1 MKDSLNN
8 ISANRNK
15 ELFADTCDYSK
26 TIGDSNEISVI
37 SSYTE
42 IDDIGVAE
50 YINPKTN
57 IVDIMITGKSVN
69 DYVIA
74 IRLYKFSYEGSKII
88 KYHTNRWT
96 TKMANKSGDKVAF
109 RTMLI
114 EGEKL
119 VSPGHE
125 WTEKRNISLDGL
137 KIYVNNLRRNYKILI
152 NSNGYVVTSNV
163 ELNGATMEK
172 LTNIKDENDANAMY
186 ERRIG
191 ISQEEFDKIKEYF
204 TSLMPEIEFLY
215 NKKEGSIII
224 KLPVIV
230 STKTIEN
237 NER

>member
-1 MKDSLNN
+1 MKSSLNN

-26 TIGDSNEISVI
+26 TIGNSNEISVI
-37 SSYTE
+37 SSYAE
-42 IDDIGVAE
+42 VNDIGIAQ

-57 IVDIMITGKSVN
+57 IVDVMIIGKSIN
-69 DYVIA
+69 DYILA
-74 IRLYKFSYEGSKII
+74 IRLYKFSYEDSKTI

-96 TKMANKSGDKVAF
+96 TKMANKSGDKAAF
-109 RTMLI
+109 RRMII

-119 VSPGHE
+119 VGPGHE

-137 KIYVNNLRRNYKILI
+137 KIYVNNLKRNYKILT

-163 ELNGATMEK
+163 ELNAATMEK
-172 LTNIKDENDANAMY
+172 LVNIKDENDANAMY
-186 ERRIG
+186 ERLTG
-191 ISQEEFDKIKEYF
+191 IPQEEFNNIKEYF